1 MEILSIQKASECS
14 FSIDDE
20 TQPMAI
26 HGGLIYWMLADYEHG
41 FSLSVNTT
49 VQWGRYKGSTF
60 SSCKLNVDAPLRE
73 VIETCENEARQFLK
87 KAHPG
92 IVLKS
97 SFYKDGWDVREDAK
111 YDGPALSG
119 LKPRERVKAVVRCGG
134 VWVDPAKK
142 AAKMRW
148 LLTEL
153 RRVQG

>member
-1 MEILSIQKASECS
+1 MEILSIQKASECAL
-14 FSIDDE
+14 SIDDE
-20 TQPMAI
+20 TDRMAI
-26 HGGLIYWMLADYEHG
+26 HGGYIYWLLANDER
-41 FSLSVNTT
+41 FALTLSTT

-60 SSCKLNVDAPLRE
+60 SSCKLNVDAQLRS
-73 VIETCENEARQFLK
+73 VIEDCEEVAREFLND
-87 KAHPG
+87 AHPG
-92 IVLKS
+92 VVLKS

-153 RRVQG
+153 RRGGG